1 MKIEIP
7 KPDES
12 VDYVCVEFLDRQA
25 DQLLAW
31 ASKVEKPILSEAYL
45 KRQLRK
51 TTKHSEDDI
60 QLLFAHMK
68 FTGRLCVHSVN
79 SQEDDP
85 ELTMCK
91 LASPASKQCDEISVK
106 EKGQFAL

>member
-1 MKIEIP
+1 M
-7 KPDES
+7 
-12 VDYVCVEFLDRQA
+12 
-25 DQLLAW
+25 LAW
-31 ASKVEKPILSEAYL
+31 ASKVEKPILSEAFL

-85 ELTMCK
+85 ELTLCK
-91 LASPASKQCDEISVK
+91 LANPASKQCEEISVK
-106 EKGQFAL
+106 EKGQFALQTQLQRTEARIEQMRSRRDKCHADV